1 MASSRIPLGQL
12 ANVCRSL
19 STSLSAGVP
28 ILKAFDLASR
38 KAPGQLGRMLADVVT
53 SLKTGEDVTSS
64 LRAHGEAFPPLMVD
78 MLSVGEQSGALPEVL
93 KSLAQHYENTLRLKR
108 DFIGQMIGPVIRLVA
123 AVHIIALLIY
133 ILGMVGDGQTD
144 MLGWGLL
151 GTSGVMVWLG
161 GWYIGTVAAII
172 GYKVITS
179 SLSGKFVLHR
189 LLMAIPVVG
198 GCMRDFAIAR
208 FSWAFALTQEA
219 GLPVD
224 ESLEASLKATAN
236 GVFINAKT
244 QIVGDVMSGETLTSA
259 FDRSG
264 LFPAEYVQI
273 VEVGETSGTV
283 PETLDR
289 LSPQF
294 EDKARRS
301 LRALAEA
308 LGWLVWIIVAG
319 FIIFVIFTIA
329 LQYIGMINDNLPR

>member
-1 MASSRIPLGQL
+1 MFSARIPLGQL

-28 ILKAFDLASR
+28 ILKAFDLASH
-38 KAPGQLGRMLADVVT
+38 KVPGQLGKILADIVT
-53 SLKTGEDVTSS
+53 SLKQGEDVTSA
-64 LRAHGEAFPPLMVD
+64 LRSHGDAFPPLMVD

-93 KSLAQHYENTLRLKR
+93 KSLANHYENTLKLKR
-108 DFIGQMIGPVIRLVA
+108 DFIGQMIGPIIRLVA

-133 ILGMVGDGQTD
+133 ILGMVGDRKTD

-151 GTSGVMVWLG
+151 GGSGVMLWLG
-161 GWYIGTVAAII
+161 AWYLGTVSAII
-172 GYKVITS
+172 SYKVITA
-179 SLSGKFVLHR
+179 SLHGKLVLHR
-189 LLMAIPVVG
+189 ILMAIPVVG

-219 GLPVD
+219 GLPID
-224 ESLEASLKATAN
+224 ESLESSLKATAN
-236 GVFINAKT
+236 GVFINA
-244 QIVGDVMSGETLTSA
+244 IPHVVGDVMSGETLTSA

-264 LFPAEYVQI
+264 LFPAEFVQI

-301 LRALAEA
+301 LRVLAET
-308 LGWLVWIIVAG
+308 LGWLVWLLVAG
-319 FIIFVIFTIA
+319 FIIFVIFSIA
-329 LQYIGMINDNLPR
+329 LKYVGMINENLP

>member
-1 MASSRIPLGQL
+1 MFSARIPLGQL

-38 KAPGQLGRMLADVVT
+38 KAPGNLGKILEDIVV
-53 SLKTGEDVTSS
+53 SLKQGEDVTSALQS
-64 LRAHGEAFPPLMVD
+64 HGDAFPPLMVD

-93 KSLAQHYENTLRLKR
+93 KSLAQHYENTLKLKR
-108 DFIGQMIGPVIRLVA
+108 DFIGQMIGPMIRLFA

-133 ILGMVGDGQTD
+133 ILGMVGDRKTD

-151 GTSGVMVWLG
+151 GASGVTLWLG
-161 GWYIGTVAAII
+161 AWYLGTVAAII
-172 GYKVITS
+172 GYKVITA
-179 SLSGKFVLHR
+179 SLNGKLILHR
-189 LLMAIPVVG
+189 MLMAIPVVG

-219 GLPVD
+219 GLPID
-224 ESLEASLKATAN
+224 QSLEASLKATAN
-236 GVFINAKT
+236 GVFINA
-244 QIVGDVMSGETLTSA
+244 IPHIIGDVMSGETLTSA

-264 LFPAEYVQI
+264 LFPAEYIQI

-301 LRALAEA
+301 LRVLAET
-308 LGWLVWIIVAG
+308 LGWLVWLLVAG
-319 FIIFVIFTIA
+319 FIIFVIFSIA
-329 LQYIGMINDNLPR
+329 LKYVGLINENLP